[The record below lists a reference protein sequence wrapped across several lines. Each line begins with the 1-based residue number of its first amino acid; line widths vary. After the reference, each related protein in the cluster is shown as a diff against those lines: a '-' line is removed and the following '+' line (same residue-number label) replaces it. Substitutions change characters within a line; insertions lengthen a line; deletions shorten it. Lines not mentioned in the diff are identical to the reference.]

1 MKLLPINKDFL
12 INEYA
17 FYKKKSFEYYKKGL
31 LIKSL
36 KCIEYCGTLAWDL
49 PIVEQFC
56 DVELEALIGDIKNAN
71 HSTPDLTDTKVNRIV
86 FYNSQIV
93 DSGALHEQYLNYF
106 IQKKY
111 EVLFIVPDLK
121 NTRLGEGILKTIDK
135 NPLITLFVAGS
146 KNPLKKIQAIE
157 NEIIRYCPQKAFIH
171 LTPYDIVGF
180 ACFYSLNSIKRYYIV
195 HNDHTFW
202 FGKTCSDY
210 FIEFRK
216 FGYLLSIERR
226 GIDCSKIYHLPF
238 YPIKQNI
245 PFKGFPVDIHGK
257 VIGLSGANL
266 YKYFLD
272 PELKYF
278 LAIKELILRNDNFIF
293 FLTGWGDNEIV
304 EKFIIENTLSD
315 RFIFLGKRNDFYE
328 LMGNIDILFESYPLK
343 GGLTVVY
350 AVENHKAI
358 TGIGDNR
365 NASGCLEDFFDLTTY
380 SQPQNFE
387 DFITE
392 ADHLIKSET
401 ARKSNAAKFKNS
413 KYNKS
418 DFESG
423 LSLILEGVKPC
434 EDPIYKESLKLDNE
448 YYCNEFLK
456 VPTMEFEFYYRKL
469 FVLKTIIPLKQRIS
483 LFVHLFKL
491 KPSTMKKRIL
501 RHMILALLG
510 I

>member
-1 MKLLPINKDFL
+1 MKLLPINKDTL
-12 INEYA
+12 INEYS
-17 FYKKKSFEYYKKGL
+17 FYKKKSFKFYEKRYL
-31 LIKSL
+31 SKSL
-36 KCIEYCGTLAWDL
+36 KCIEYCGSIAWFF
-49 PIVEQFC
+49 PIIEQFC
-56 DVELEALIGDIKNAN
+56 DVELEALIGNIKNAN
-71 HSTPDLTDTKVNRIV
+71 HSTPDITDANVNRIV

-106 IQKKY
+106 IEKKY

-135 NPLITLFVAGS
+135 NPLITLFVAGC
-146 KNPLKKIQAIE
+146 KDPLKKIQAIE
-157 NEIIRYCPQKAFIH
+157 NEILRYCPQKAFIH

-180 ACFYSLNSIKRYYIV
+180 ACFYFLTSIKRYYIV

-216 FGYLLSIERR
+216 FGYLLAVERR
-226 GIDCSKIYHLPF
+226 GIDCSKIYHLPY

-245 PFKGFPVDIHGK
+245 PFKGFPVDIQGK
-257 VIGLSGANL
+257 VIGFSGANL
-266 YKYFLD
+266 YKYYLD
-272 PELKYF
+272 PELEYF
-278 LAIKELILRNDNFIF
+278 HAIKELILRNNNFIF
-293 FLTGWGDNEIV
+293 FLAGWGDPEIV
-304 EKFIIENTLSD
+304 EKFITENNLYD

-343 GGLTVVY
+343 GGLVVVY
-350 AVENHKAI
+350 GVEHHKAI

-365 NASGCLEDFFDLTTY
+365 NASGCLEDFFDLTAY

-392 ADHLIKSET
+392 ADHLIKSEA
-401 ARKSNAAKFKNS
+401 ARRSNAAKFKSS

-423 LSLILEGVKPC
+423 LSLILEGAIPS
-434 EDPIYKESLKLDNE
+434 EDPIYEESLKLDDEYYLNE
-448 YYCNEFLK
+448 YLK
-456 VPTMEFEFYYRKL
+456 LPNTEFEFYYMKL
-469 FVLKTIIPLKQRIS
+469 FVLKAIIPLKERIS
-483 LFVHLFKL
+483 LFLHLFKL

-510 I
+510 T